1 VTFESL
7 DIDPLTKKSLR
18 EHMKYDKM
26 TEVQQ
31 QALPVALAGKDLLAQ
46 AKTGTGKTIAF
57 LLPTIQKLVALKASG
72 RAGQGRNNPGISCL
86 IISPTRELAIQIA
99 KEAENL
105 LHFHSFNVAALVGGT
120 SKY

>member
-1 VTFESL
+1 MTFESL

-72 RAGQGRNNPGISCL
+72 RAG
-86 IISPTRELAIQIA
+86 
-99 KEAENL
+99 
-105 LHFHSFNVAALVGGT
+105 
-120 SKY
+120 